1 MRKITREHKTE
12 LREQEIERRCQ
23 AIERGEEQEKYIKW
37 LKDETPHNFYVREA
51 LAQNGYC
58 LQELAKDRNVH
69 IRMTIMEQYPE
80 SIKYVLAHHKYT
92 RDLSEDEW
100 ILIYETLQAAI
111 DPDVEV
117 LADFIAYGIPG
128 GLGYYRTRATQAL
141 NAFKLQIYAHQHE
154 MTLLEKTMTNK
165 QLYDEEN
172 PHWVRGLS
180 AEAIENI
187 QYAEEVFKG
196 RRAKVSPI
204 FNNLIT
210 DGTGCDYE
218 TMVLNIDK
226 AKRIQPN

>member
-1 MRKITREHKTE
+1 MGIALKQKTKIS
-12 LREQEIERRCQ
+12 EQEIERRCQ
-23 AIERGEEQEKYIKW
+23 TIE
-37 LKDETPHNFYVREA
+37 EA

-69 IRMTIMEQYPE
+69 IRTTIMKQYPE
-80 SIKYVLAHHKYT
+80 LIKYVLAHHKHA

-100 ILIYETLQAAI
+100 ILIYETLQTTI
-111 DPDVEV
+111 EPDVDALE
-117 LADFIAYGIPG
+117 DFIAYGIPSG
-128 GLGYYRTRATQAL
+128 MGYYRTRATKTI
-141 NAFKLQIYAHQHE
+141 NAFRAQIYAHKRE

-165 QLYDEEN
+165 QLYDEGN

-180 AEAIENI
+180 AKAIEKV
-187 QYAEEVFKG
+187 QYAEDVFRG

-204 FNNLIT
+204 FNDLIT

>member
-1 MRKITREHKTE
+1 MRKITRERKTE
-12 LREQEIERRCQ
+12 LSDQEIERRCQ

-37 LKDETPHNFYVREA
+37 LKDEAPHNFYVREA

-58 LQELAKDRNVH
+58 LEELAKDQNIH
-69 IRMTIMEQYPE
+69 IRMTIIMRYPE

-100 ILIYETLQAAI
+100 ILIYETLQSAI

-128 GLGYYRTRATQAL
+128 GLGYYWTRASQTIK
-141 NAFKLQIYAHQHE
+141 AFRAQIYAHKRE
-154 MTLLEKTMTNK
+154 MTLLEKTMTSK
-165 QLYDEEN
+165 QLYDEGN
-172 PHWVRGLS
+172 LHWVRGLS
-180 AEAIENI
+180 ARAIETV
-187 QYAEEVFKG
+187 QYAEDVFKG

-210 DGTGCDYE
+210 DGTGCSYE